1 MRVVLDSNVVIFTLL
16 FGGKAAVV
24 VGGMSLERVTL
35 VMTEAIL
42 IEIAWVLRIRLGLS
56 PDRILSTQDDI
67 RRRAEMVLRGLKRVS
82 VSLRTIT
89 GFLRRPLL
97 VGGLYCEWG

>member
-56 PDRILSTQDDI
+56 PDRILSTQDEI
-67 RRRAEMVLRGLKRVS
+67 RRRAEMVTPRIEAGECIAPDDNRILEAALASG
-82 VSLRTIT
+82 RTI
-89 GFLRRPLL
+89 L
-97 VGGLYCEWG
+97 